1 MTRRQLT
8 LSRLAGF
15 TLLVIAGIVGCRSK
29 SSDPLGK
36 IEVKLESNGE
46 GMWNVTVANHQ
57 AAAVKILW
65 DESSY
70 VGADGKS
77 LGRLVRGETR
87 RIDVG
92 KPQPPT
98 PLAPNATIEE
108 DVLPESYAS
117 DVKASLEPDEKGTM
131 YLVIETN
138 TGKHTWHGVSVQ
150 HPKTTPIPADA
161 PKRIPI
167 SAPDPK
173 SIPLTSGFYCTTPK
187 SSGSGEF
194 CSRVLDYCENGRETG
209 ARSVGK
215 SGAID
220 EVMNPCTKVETAMC
234 FDFTPESVAGEAFEP
249 IEQCSVSSAACTKGR
264 KVLASSGTVTKCAE
278 RK

>member
-1 MTRRQLT
+1 
-8 LSRLAGF
+8 LAGF
-15 TLLVIAGIVGCRSK
+15 TLLVIAGIVGCSSK
-29 SSDPLGK
+29 SSDPLGQ
-36 IEVKLESNGE
+36 IEVKLESRGE
-46 GMWNVTVANHQ
+46 GIWNITVANRQ

-77 LGRLVRGETR
+77 RGRLVRGETR

-98 PLAPNATIEE
+98 PVAPNATIEE
-108 DVLPESYAS
+108 SVIPESYAS
-117 DVKASLEPDEKGTM
+117 DVRASLEPDEKGTM
-131 YLVIETN
+131 YLVIESS
-138 TGKHTWHGVSVQ
+138 TGKHTWHGVSV
-150 HPKTTPIPADA
+150 PRPRTIPIPVTNPDD
-161 PKRIPI
+161 PP
-167 SAPDPK
+167 APDPE

-187 SSGSGEF
+187 SPGADEF
-194 CSRVLDYCENGRETG
+194 CSRVLEHCENGRETG

-220 EVMNPCTKVETAMC
+220 EVMNPCTKVETALC
-234 FDFTPESVAGEAFEP
+234 FDFTPKSIAGETFEP
-249 IEQCSVSSAACTKGR
+249 VEACSVSSAACTKAR
-264 KVLASSGTVTKCAE
+264 KVLASTGTVTKCAE